1 MAKKNNIDP
10 KSATQARIKRTEAYA
25 ERVRLLFAQ
34 TVNEILALNKSMP
47 QLDEGE
53 MFSFAG
59 ESMKRQKEV
68 ERLLR
73 LLHSVATMAI
83 EKGIRLEWSQANDE
97 CDKLVKSCFGKRAL
111 SSPEFAA
118 WTQRNSAAMNAFI
131 ARSENGLNL
140 SQRVWKSVEQ
150 LRDEMEVA
158 ITVSVG
164 EGESAASM
172 SRKVRQYLNDPDLM
186 FRRFRYKDPESGE
199 WRRKWKK
206 RIKDPA
212 TGKVKWIDY
221 DKRTYQD
228 QWTGRGYYKS
238 SAQNAMRVARTE
250 TNIAY
255 RRADNER
262 WQQMDFVLGQRVNL
276 SRSHPKKDICDKLA
290 GDYPVDFVFDGWH
303 PQCFCFVTP
312 ILMDEDEMAKVSE
325 AFLRGEKYV
334 PRGKRITDYPDNF
347 KQWVSEHK
355 EDIAQSRDRGTE
367 PYFIR
372 NNAIAIDEILDPS
385 LKKLTPQ
392 QIAAKRHEARTPEQ
406 EDEIRRRWKER
417 SERIEAEKIHSR
429 QVNATANNVLNAA
442 AKRFASFGISTAE
455 LEEAIKSGN
464 TALIQQQTKTLALA
478 MSAKQQLIKATA
490 KKVNSVADGYS
501 EVDTTAL
508 NEALASGNLEAIH
521 KQTRAIAQSV
531 LAMKKA
537 EQALSAIIP
546 DAHTWHEQFTLAE
559 LQQVYAAVESK
570 LANIST
576 LPLYEQ
582 VKAIEKE
589 IKWVS
594 DPTYLKPHKQYPT
607 WKVAQAAYMRKLEE
621 VRYEIAVQKIKADLG
636 IIETWSAAHPKS
648 LNVAT
653 LLASVKSAIS
663 AKESIASIS
672 GKYTLVFNEYQK
684 RLKEQ
689 ARRDKKKAEKKGTTT
704 LDNSA
709 DAYSK
714 KRKDAAL
721 WAQDPDDGDDY
732 FRPFAEA
739 DWARW
744 SKNEKEVA
752 YNYTSGSSY
761 INEPCYT
768 TYYSTKHGIHG
779 EVRDSKAD
787 INTLTDMIE
796 GSTPFTRDL
805 WLNRGA
811 SAGEFKGQFGISLD
825 SCIDSTY
832 RSQCEDLNIEI
843 RDLKNWLSYHSSTK
857 PKGYAQKKKRLTEA
871 EKELKEAEAKLYDAS
886 KLIGI
891 TGIQKP
897 FMSTAHGKGYG
908 FVGDGP
914 NDVTTSVCYNI
925 YCPRGTKGIYTEPY
939 SAFGRNDYD
948 WDGSSGRHK
957 YGSAMELEVILQRGT
972 KLRVT
977 KAYYEHNNGRYRWF
991 IDMEVIEQPTPTPF

>member
-1 MAKKNNIDP
+1 MHRNTWKMKIITPMNTSMAKKNNIDP

-521 KQTRAIAQSV
+521 KQTRAIAQSG

-607 WKVAQAAYMRKLEE
+607 WNVAQDAYMKKLDE
-621 VRYEIAVQKIKADLG
+621 VKKQIAVAEAKDAIDKLKVYVA
-636 IIETWSAAHPKS
+636 SHPKATT
-648 LNVAT
+648 VANAVLEAEL
-653 LLASVKSAIS
+653 LLASGGDMLTIK
-663 AKESIASIS
+663 AKIDYA
-672 GKYTLVFNEYQK
+672 QK
-684 RLKEQ
+684 RKELQ
-689 ARRDKKKAEKKGTTT
+689 EKAAAQKAVKGSKIGEVTFKE
-704 LDNSA
+704 L
-709 DAYSK
+709 SK
-714 KRKDAAL
+714 KRQKELLDDYKVNTVEGMDDVMRPATEEAWKGLIEEERMLLTKYTQTYSYLNEPLRNMSYCGGRAKDEYDNDMPKITAAL
-721 WAQDPDDGDDY
+721 SRVKTKQDMVVRRGTSDYYIPEIGKNLSQAEVGDTFIDGAFLSTACHRDKGFGGSINMIILIPKGAQGI
-732 FRPFAEA
+732 FAE
-739 DWARW
+739 
-744 SKNEKEVA
+744 
-752 YNYTSGSSY
+752 
-761 INEPCYT
+761 
-768 TYYSTKHGIHG
+768 
-779 EVRDSKAD
+779 
-787 INTLTDMIE
+787 
-796 GSTPFTRDL
+796 PFTHYNAGYYDYQTRIWNGTEKVGL
-805 WLNRGA
+805 G
-811 SAGEFKGQFGISLD
+811 GEFEWIGQRGSRFKV
-825 SCIDSTY
+825 
-832 RSQCEDLNIEI
+832 I
-843 RDLKNWLSYHSSTK
+843 RKSGKN
-857 PKGYAQKKKRLTEA
+857 
-871 EKELKEAEAKLYDAS
+871 LYLM
-886 KLIGI
+886 LIGQQF
-891 TGIQKP
+891 T
-897 FMSTAHGKGYG
+897 
-908 FVGDGP
+908 
-914 NDVTTSVCYNI
+914 
-925 YCPRGTKGIYTEPY
+925 
-939 SAFGRNDYD
+939 
-948 WDGSSGRHK
+948 
-957 YGSAMELEVILQRGT
+957 
-972 KLRVT
+972 
-977 KAYYEHNNGRYRWF
+977 
-991 IDMEVIEQPTPTPF
+991 QPTGMTK

>member
-607 WKVAQAAYMRKLEE
+607 WNVAQDAYMKKLDE
-621 VRYEIAVQKIKADLG
+621 VKKQIAVAEAKDAIDKLKVYVA
-636 IIETWSAAHPKS
+636 SHPKATT
-648 LNVAT
+648 VANAVLEAEL
-653 LLASVKSAIS
+653 LLASGGDMLTIK
-663 AKESIASIS
+663 AK
-672 GKYTLVFNEYQK
+672 
-684 RLKEQ
+684 
-689 ARRDKKKAEKKGTTT
+689 
-704 LDNSA
+704 
-709 DAYSK
+709 
-714 KRKDAAL
+714 
-721 WAQDPDDGDDY
+721 
-732 FRPFAEA
+732 
-739 DWARW
+739 
-744 SKNEKEVA
+744 
-752 YNYTSGSSY
+752 
-761 INEPCYT
+761 
-768 TYYSTKHGIHG
+768 
-779 EVRDSKAD
+779 
-787 INTLTDMIE
+787 
-796 GSTPFTRDL
+796 
-805 WLNRGA
+805 
-811 SAGEFKGQFGISLD
+811 
-825 SCIDSTY
+825 ID
-832 RSQCEDLNIEI
+832 
-843 RDLKNWLSYHSSTK
+843 
-857 PKGYAQKKKRLTEA
+857 YAQKR
-871 EKELKEAEAKLYDAS
+871 KELQEKAAA
-886 KLIGI
+886 
-891 TGIQKP
+891 QK
-897 FMSTAHGKGYG
+897 AQG
-908 FVGDGP
+908 
-914 NDVTTSVCYNI
+914 
-925 YCPRGTKGIYTEPY
+925 
-939 SAFGRNDYD
+939 
-948 WDGSSGRHK
+948 
-957 YGSAMELEVILQRGT
+957 
-972 KLRVT
+972 
-977 KAYYEHNNGRYRWF
+977 
-991 IDMEVIEQPTPTPF
+991 

>member
-1 MAKKNNIDP
+1 MKIITPMNTSMAKKNNIDP

-607 WKVAQAAYMRKLEE
+607 WNVAQDAYMKKLDE
-621 VRYEIAVQKIKADLG
+621 VKKQIAVAEAKDAIDKLKVYVA
-636 IIETWSAAHPKS
+636 SHPKATT
-648 LNVAT
+648 VANAVLEAEL
-653 LLASVKSAIS
+653 LLASGGDMLTIK
-663 AKESIASIS
+663 AKIDYA
-672 GKYTLVFNEYQK
+672 QK
-684 RLKEQ
+684 RKELQ
-689 ARRDKKKAEKKGTTT
+689 EKAAAQKAVKGSKIGEVTFKE
-704 LDNSA
+704 L
-709 DAYSK
+709 SK
-714 KRKDAAL
+714 KRQKELLDDYKVNTVEGMDDVMRPATEEAWKGLIEEERMLLTKYTQTYSYLNEPLRNMSYCGGRAKDEYDNDMPKITAAL
-721 WAQDPDDGDDY
+721 SRVKTKQDMVVRRGTSDYYIPEIGKNLSQAEVGDTFIDGAFLSTACHRDKGFGGSINMIILIPKGAQGI
-732 FRPFAEA
+732 FAE
-739 DWARW
+739 
-744 SKNEKEVA
+744 
-752 YNYTSGSSY
+752 
-761 INEPCYT
+761 
-768 TYYSTKHGIHG
+768 
-779 EVRDSKAD
+779 
-787 INTLTDMIE
+787 
-796 GSTPFTRDL
+796 PFTHYNAGYYDYQTRIWNGTEKVGL
-805 WLNRGA
+805 G
-811 SAGEFKGQFGISLD
+811 GEFEWIGQRGSRFKV
-825 SCIDSTY
+825 
-832 RSQCEDLNIEI
+832 I
-843 RDLKNWLSYHSSTK
+843 RKSGKN
-857 PKGYAQKKKRLTEA
+857 
-871 EKELKEAEAKLYDAS
+871 LYLM
-886 KLIGI
+886 LIGQQF
-891 TGIQKP
+891 T
-897 FMSTAHGKGYG
+897 
-908 FVGDGP
+908 
-914 NDVTTSVCYNI
+914 
-925 YCPRGTKGIYTEPY
+925 
-939 SAFGRNDYD
+939 
-948 WDGSSGRHK
+948 
-957 YGSAMELEVILQRGT
+957 
-972 KLRVT
+972 
-977 KAYYEHNNGRYRWF
+977 
-991 IDMEVIEQPTPTPF
+991 QPTGMTK

>member
-47 QLDEGE
+47 QLDDGE

-73 LLHSVATMAI
+73 QLHSVATMAI

-334 PRGKRITDYPDNF
+334 PRGKRITDYPENF

-372 NNAIAIDEILDPS
+372 NNAMAIDEILDPS

-417 SERIEAEKIHSR
+417 SERIEAEKDIRDKSTLLQTTYSMQPPSGLHLSAYLPPNSKKQSRAETQHSFNSR
-429 QVNATANNVLNAA
+429 QRRSHSPCQQNSNLSKRPPKRSIMLLTVI
-442 AKRFASFGISTAE
+442 AKSIRPHSTK
-455 LEEAIKSGN
+455 LLHQAI
-464 TALIQQQTKTLALA
+464 
-478 MSAKQQLIKATA
+478 
-490 KKVNSVADGYS
+490 
-501 EVDTTAL
+501 
-508 NEALASGNLEAIH
+508 
-521 KQTRAIAQSV
+521 
-531 LAMKKA
+531 
-537 EQALSAIIP
+537 
-546 DAHTWHEQFTLAE
+546 
-559 LQQVYAAVESK
+559 
-570 LANIST
+570 
-576 LPLYEQ
+576 
-582 VKAIEKE
+582 
-589 IKWVS
+589 
-594 DPTYLKPHKQYPT
+594 LK
-607 WKVAQAAYMRKLEE
+607 
-621 VRYEIAVQKIKADLG
+621 RYTSRHA
-636 IIETWSAAHPKS
+636 PS
-648 LNVAT
+648 L
-653 LLASVKSAIS
+653 K
-663 AKESIASIS
+663 
-672 GKYTLVFNEYQK
+672 
-684 RLKEQ
+684 
-689 ARRDKKKAEKKGTTT
+689 
-704 LDNSA
+704 
-709 DAYSK
+709 AYS
-714 KRKDAAL
+714 R
-721 WAQDPDDGDDY
+721 
-732 FRPFAEA
+732 
-739 DWARW
+739 
-744 SKNEKEVA
+744 
-752 YNYTSGSSY
+752 
-761 INEPCYT
+761 
-768 TYYSTKHGIHG
+768 
-779 EVRDSKAD
+779 
-787 INTLTDMIE
+787 
-796 GSTPFTRDL
+796 
-805 WLNRGA
+805 
-811 SAGEFKGQFGISLD
+811 
-825 SCIDSTY
+825 
-832 RSQCEDLNIEI
+832 
-843 RDLKNWLSYHSSTK
+843 
-857 PKGYAQKKKRLTEA
+857 
-871 EKELKEAEAKLYDAS
+871 
-886 KLIGI
+886 
-891 TGIQKP
+891 
-897 FMSTAHGKGYG
+897 
-908 FVGDGP
+908 
-914 NDVTTSVCYNI
+914 
-925 YCPRGTKGIYTEPY
+925 
-939 SAFGRNDYD
+939 
-948 WDGSSGRHK
+948 
-957 YGSAMELEVILQRGT
+957 
-972 KLRVT
+972 
-977 KAYYEHNNGRYRWF
+977 
-991 IDMEVIEQPTPTPF
+991 

>member
-1 MAKKNNIDP
+1 MKIITPMNTSMAKKNNIDP

-464 TALIQQQTKTLALA
+464 TALIQQQTKTRALA

-521 KQTRAIAQSV
+521 KQTRA
-531 LAMKKA
+531 
-537 EQALSAIIP
+537 
-546 DAHTWHEQFTLAE
+546 
-559 LQQVYAAVESK
+559 Y
-570 LANIST
+570 N
-576 LPLYEQ
+576 
-582 VKAIEKE
+582 
-589 IKWVS
+589 
-594 DPTYLKPHKQYPT
+594 
-607 WKVAQAAYMRKLEE
+607 
-621 VRYEIAVQKIKADLG
+621 
-636 IIETWSAAHPKS
+636 HP
-648 LNVAT
+648 
-653 LLASVKSAIS
+653 
-663 AKESIASIS
+663 
-672 GKYTLVFNEYQK
+672 
-684 RLKEQ
+684 R
-689 ARRDKKKAEKKGTTT
+689 
-704 LDNSA
+704 
-709 DAYSK
+709 
-714 KRKDAAL
+714 
-721 WAQDPDDGDDY
+721 
-732 FRPFAEA
+732 
-739 DWARW
+739 
-744 SKNEKEVA
+744 
-752 YNYTSGSSY
+752 
-761 INEPCYT
+761 
-768 TYYSTKHGIHG
+768 
-779 EVRDSKAD
+779 
-787 INTLTDMIE
+787 
-796 GSTPFTRDL
+796 
-805 WLNRGA
+805 
-811 SAGEFKGQFGISLD
+811 
-825 SCIDSTY
+825 
-832 RSQCEDLNIEI
+832 
-843 RDLKNWLSYHSSTK
+843 
-857 PKGYAQKKKRLTEA
+857 
-871 EKELKEAEAKLYDAS
+871 
-886 KLIGI
+886 
-891 TGIQKP
+891 
-897 FMSTAHGKGYG
+897 
-908 FVGDGP
+908 
-914 NDVTTSVCYNI
+914 
-925 YCPRGTKGIYTEPY
+925 
-939 SAFGRNDYD
+939 
-948 WDGSSGRHK
+948 
-957 YGSAMELEVILQRGT
+957 
-972 KLRVT
+972 
-977 KAYYEHNNGRYRWF
+977 
-991 IDMEVIEQPTPTPF
+991 

>member
-47 QLDEGE
+47 QLDECE

-325 AFLRGEKYV
+325 AFLRGEKHV

-607 WKVAQAAYMRKLEE
+607 WNVAQDAYMKKLDE
-621 VRYEIAVQKIKADLG
+621 VKKQIAVAEAKDAIDKLKVYVA
-636 IIETWSAAHPKS
+636 SHPKATT
-648 LNVAT
+648 VANAVLEAEL
-653 LLASVKSAIS
+653 LLASGGDMLTIK
-663 AKESIASIS
+663 AKIDYA
-672 GKYTLVFNEYQK
+672 QK
-684 RLKEQ
+684 RKELQ
-689 ARRDKKKAEKKGTTT
+689 EKAAAQKAVKGSKIGEVTFKE
-704 LDNSA
+704 L
-709 DAYSK
+709 SK
-714 KRKDAAL
+714 KRQKELLDDYKVNTVEGMDDVMRPATEEAWKGLIEEERMLLTKYTQTYSYLNEPLRNMSYCGGRAKDEYDNDMPKITAAL
-721 WAQDPDDGDDY
+721 SRVKTKQDMVVRRGTSDYYIPEIGKNLSQAEVGDTFIDGAFLSTACHRDKGFGGSINMIILIPKGAQGI
-732 FRPFAEA
+732 FAE
-739 DWARW
+739 
-744 SKNEKEVA
+744 
-752 YNYTSGSSY
+752 
-761 INEPCYT
+761 
-768 TYYSTKHGIHG
+768 
-779 EVRDSKAD
+779 
-787 INTLTDMIE
+787 
-796 GSTPFTRDL
+796 PFTHYNAGYYDYQTRIWNGTEKVGL
-805 WLNRGA
+805 G
-811 SAGEFKGQFGISLD
+811 GEFEWIGQRGSRFKV
-825 SCIDSTY
+825 
-832 RSQCEDLNIEI
+832 I
-843 RDLKNWLSYHSSTK
+843 RKSGKN
-857 PKGYAQKKKRLTEA
+857 
-871 EKELKEAEAKLYDAS
+871 LYLM
-886 KLIGI
+886 LIGQQF
-891 TGIQKP
+891 T
-897 FMSTAHGKGYG
+897 
-908 FVGDGP
+908 
-914 NDVTTSVCYNI
+914 
-925 YCPRGTKGIYTEPY
+925 
-939 SAFGRNDYD
+939 
-948 WDGSSGRHK
+948 
-957 YGSAMELEVILQRGT
+957 
-972 KLRVT
+972 
-977 KAYYEHNNGRYRWF
+977 
-991 IDMEVIEQPTPTPF
+991 QPTGMTK

>member
-172 SRKVRQYLNDPDLM
+172 SLKVRQYLNDPDLM

-607 WKVAQAAYMRKLEE
+607 WNVAQDAYMKKLDE
-621 VRYEIAVQKIKADLG
+621 VKKQIAVAEAKDAIDKLKVYVA
-636 IIETWSAAHPKS
+636 SHPKATT
-648 LNVAT
+648 VANAVLEAEL
-653 LLASVKSAIS
+653 LLASGGDMLTIK
-663 AKESIASIS
+663 AKIDYA
-672 GKYTLVFNEYQK
+672 QK
-684 RLKEQ
+684 RKELQ
-689 ARRDKKKAEKKGTTT
+689 EKAAAQKAVKGSKIGEVTFKE
-704 LDNSA
+704 L
-709 DAYSK
+709 SK
-714 KRKDAAL
+714 KRQKELLDDYKVNTVEGMDDVMRPATEEAWKGLIEEERMLLTKYTQTYSYLNEPLRNMSYCGGRAKDEYDNDMPKITAAL
-721 WAQDPDDGDDY
+721 SRVKTKQDMVVRRGTSDYYIPEIGKNLSQAEVGDTFIDGAFLSTACHRDKGFGGSINMIILIPKGAQGI
-732 FRPFAEA
+732 FAE
-739 DWARW
+739 
-744 SKNEKEVA
+744 
-752 YNYTSGSSY
+752 
-761 INEPCYT
+761 
-768 TYYSTKHGIHG
+768 
-779 EVRDSKAD
+779 
-787 INTLTDMIE
+787 
-796 GSTPFTRDL
+796 PFTHYNAGYYDYQTRIWNGTEKVGL
-805 WLNRGA
+805 G
-811 SAGEFKGQFGISLD
+811 GEFEWIGQRGSRFKV
-825 SCIDSTY
+825 
-832 RSQCEDLNIEI
+832 I
-843 RDLKNWLSYHSSTK
+843 RKSGKN
-857 PKGYAQKKKRLTEA
+857 
-871 EKELKEAEAKLYDAS
+871 LYLM
-886 KLIGI
+886 LIGQQF
-891 TGIQKP
+891 T
-897 FMSTAHGKGYG
+897 
-908 FVGDGP
+908 
-914 NDVTTSVCYNI
+914 
-925 YCPRGTKGIYTEPY
+925 
-939 SAFGRNDYD
+939 
-948 WDGSSGRHK
+948 
-957 YGSAMELEVILQRGT
+957 
-972 KLRVT
+972 
-977 KAYYEHNNGRYRWF
+977 
-991 IDMEVIEQPTPTPF
+991 QPTGMTK

>member
-1 MAKKNNIDP
+1 MKIITPMNTSMAKKNNIDP

-521 KQTRAIAQSV
+521 KQTRAIAQSG

-607 WKVAQAAYMRKLEE
+607 WNVAQDAYMKKLDE
-621 VRYEIAVQKIKADLG
+621 VKKQIAVAEAKDAIDKLKVYVA
-636 IIETWSAAHPKS
+636 SHPKATT
-648 LNVAT
+648 VANAVLEAEL
-653 LLASVKSAIS
+653 LLASGGDMLTIK
-663 AKESIASIS
+663 AKIDYA
-672 GKYTLVFNEYQK
+672 QK
-684 RLKEQ
+684 RKELQ
-689 ARRDKKKAEKKGTTT
+689 EKAAAQKAVKGSKIGEVTFKE
-704 LDNSA
+704 L
-709 DAYSK
+709 SK
-714 KRKDAAL
+714 KRQKELLDDYKVNTVEGMDDVMRPATEEAWKGLIEEERMLLTKYTQTYSYLNEPLRNMSYCGGRAKDEYDNDMPKITAAL
-721 WAQDPDDGDDY
+721 SRVKTKQDMVVRRGTSDYYIPEIGKNLSQAEVGDTFIDGAFLSTACHRDKGFGGSINMIILIPKGAQGI
-732 FRPFAEA
+732 FAE
-739 DWARW
+739 
-744 SKNEKEVA
+744 
-752 YNYTSGSSY
+752 
-761 INEPCYT
+761 
-768 TYYSTKHGIHG
+768 
-779 EVRDSKAD
+779 
-787 INTLTDMIE
+787 
-796 GSTPFTRDL
+796 PFTHYNAGYYDYQTRIWNGTEKVGL
-805 WLNRGA
+805 G
-811 SAGEFKGQFGISLD
+811 GEFEWIGQRGSRFKV
-825 SCIDSTY
+825 
-832 RSQCEDLNIEI
+832 I
-843 RDLKNWLSYHSSTK
+843 RKSGKN
-857 PKGYAQKKKRLTEA
+857 
-871 EKELKEAEAKLYDAS
+871 LYLM
-886 KLIGI
+886 LIGQQF
-891 TGIQKP
+891 T
-897 FMSTAHGKGYG
+897 
-908 FVGDGP
+908 
-914 NDVTTSVCYNI
+914 
-925 YCPRGTKGIYTEPY
+925 
-939 SAFGRNDYD
+939 
-948 WDGSSGRHK
+948 
-957 YGSAMELEVILQRGT
+957 
-972 KLRVT
+972 
-977 KAYYEHNNGRYRWF
+977 
-991 IDMEVIEQPTPTPF
+991 QPTGMTK

>member
-607 WKVAQAAYMRKLEE
+607 WNVAQDAYMKKLDE
-621 VRYEIAVQKIKADLG
+621 VKKQIAVAEAKDAIDKLKVYVA
-636 IIETWSAAHPKS
+636 SHPKATT
-648 LNVAT
+648 VANAVLEAEL
-653 LLASVKSAIS
+653 LLASGGDMLTIK
-663 AKESIASIS
+663 AK
-672 GKYTLVFNEYQK
+672 
-684 RLKEQ
+684 
-689 ARRDKKKAEKKGTTT
+689 
-704 LDNSA
+704 
-709 DAYSK
+709 
-714 KRKDAAL
+714 
-721 WAQDPDDGDDY
+721 
-732 FRPFAEA
+732 
-739 DWARW
+739 
-744 SKNEKEVA
+744 
-752 YNYTSGSSY
+752 
-761 INEPCYT
+761 
-768 TYYSTKHGIHG
+768 
-779 EVRDSKAD
+779 
-787 INTLTDMIE
+787 
-796 GSTPFTRDL
+796 
-805 WLNRGA
+805 
-811 SAGEFKGQFGISLD
+811 
-825 SCIDSTY
+825 ID
-832 RSQCEDLNIEI
+832 
-843 RDLKNWLSYHSSTK
+843 
-857 PKGYAQKKKRLTEA
+857 YAQKR
-871 EKELKEAEAKLYDAS
+871 KELQEKSSSAKS
-886 KLIGI
+886 CQG
-891 TGIQKP
+891 
-897 FMSTAHGKGYG
+897 
-908 FVGDGP
+908 
-914 NDVTTSVCYNI
+914 
-925 YCPRGTKGIYTEPY
+925 
-939 SAFGRNDYD
+939 
-948 WDGSSGRHK
+948 
-957 YGSAMELEVILQRGT
+957 
-972 KLRVT
+972 
-977 KAYYEHNNGRYRWF
+977 
-991 IDMEVIEQPTPTPF
+991 

>member
-464 TALIQQQTKTLALA
+464 TALIQQQTKTRALA

-607 WKVAQAAYMRKLEE
+607 WNVAQDAYMKKLDE
-621 VRYEIAVQKIKADLG
+621 VKKQIAVAEAKDAIDKLKVYVA
-636 IIETWSAAHPKS
+636 SHPKATT
-648 LNVAT
+648 VANAVLEAEL
-653 LLASVKSAIS
+653 LLASGGDMLTIK
-663 AKESIASIS
+663 AKIDYA
-672 GKYTLVFNEYQK
+672 QK
-684 RLKEQ
+684 RKELQ
-689 ARRDKKKAEKKGTTT
+689 EKAAAQKAVKGSKIGEVTFKE
-704 LDNSA
+704 L
-709 DAYSK
+709 SK
-714 KRKDAAL
+714 KRQKELLDDYKVNTVEGMDDVMRPATEEAWKGLIEEERMLLTKYTQTYSYLNEPLRNMSYCGGRAKDEYDNDMPKITAAL
-721 WAQDPDDGDDY
+721 SRVKTKQDMVVRRGTSDYYIPEIGKNLSQAEVGDTFIDGAFLSTACHRDKGFGGSINMIILIPKGAQGI
-732 FRPFAEA
+732 FAE
-739 DWARW
+739 
-744 SKNEKEVA
+744 
-752 YNYTSGSSY
+752 
-761 INEPCYT
+761 
-768 TYYSTKHGIHG
+768 
-779 EVRDSKAD
+779 
-787 INTLTDMIE
+787 
-796 GSTPFTRDL
+796 PFTHYNAGYYDYQTRIWNGTEKVGL
-805 WLNRGA
+805 G
-811 SAGEFKGQFGISLD
+811 GEFEWIGQRGSRFKV
-825 SCIDSTY
+825 
-832 RSQCEDLNIEI
+832 I
-843 RDLKNWLSYHSSTK
+843 RKSGKN
-857 PKGYAQKKKRLTEA
+857 
-871 EKELKEAEAKLYDAS
+871 LYLM
-886 KLIGI
+886 LIGQQF
-891 TGIQKP
+891 T
-897 FMSTAHGKGYG
+897 
-908 FVGDGP
+908 
-914 NDVTTSVCYNI
+914 
-925 YCPRGTKGIYTEPY
+925 
-939 SAFGRNDYD
+939 
-948 WDGSSGRHK
+948 
-957 YGSAMELEVILQRGT
+957 
-972 KLRVT
+972 
-977 KAYYEHNNGRYRWF
+977 
-991 IDMEVIEQPTPTPF
+991 QPTGMTK

>member
-1 MAKKNNIDP
+1 MKIITPMNTSMAKKNNIDP

-521 KQTRAIAQSV
+521 K
-531 LAMKKA
+531 
-537 EQALSAIIP
+537 
-546 DAHTWHEQFTLAE
+546 
-559 LQQVYAAVESK
+559 
-570 LANIST
+570 
-576 LPLYEQ
+576 
-582 VKAIEKE
+582 
-589 IKWVS
+589 
-594 DPTYLKPHKQYPT
+594 
-607 WKVAQAAYMRKLEE
+607 
-621 VRYEIAVQKIKADLG
+621 
-636 IIETWSAAHPKS
+636 
-648 LNVAT
+648 
-653 LLASVKSAIS
+653 
-663 AKESIASIS
+663 
-672 GKYTLVFNEYQK
+672 
-684 RLKEQ
+684 
-689 ARRDKKKAEKKGTTT
+689 
-704 LDNSA
+704 
-709 DAYSK
+709 YS
-714 KRKDAAL
+714 
-721 WAQDPDDGDDY
+721 
-732 FRPFAEA
+732 RP
-739 DWARW
+739 
-744 SKNEKEVA
+744 
-752 YNYTSGSSY
+752 
-761 INEPCYT
+761 
-768 TYYSTKHGIHG
+768 
-779 EVRDSKAD
+779 
-787 INTLTDMIE
+787 
-796 GSTPFTRDL
+796 
-805 WLNRGA
+805 
-811 SAGEFKGQFGISLD
+811 Q
-825 SCIDSTY
+825 
-832 RSQCEDLNIEI
+832 
-843 RDLKNWLSYHSSTK
+843 
-857 PKGYAQKKKRLTEA
+857 
-871 EKELKEAEAKLYDAS
+871 
-886 KLIGI
+886 
-891 TGIQKP
+891 
-897 FMSTAHGKGYG
+897 
-908 FVGDGP
+908 
-914 NDVTTSVCYNI
+914 
-925 YCPRGTKGIYTEPY
+925 
-939 SAFGRNDYD
+939 
-948 WDGSSGRHK
+948 
-957 YGSAMELEVILQRGT
+957 
-972 KLRVT
+972 
-977 KAYYEHNNGRYRWF
+977 
-991 IDMEVIEQPTPTPF
+991 